1 MLLISEKSESV
12 NNSYFSNDYSGMQQ
26 KKVTKNGFHKPQ
38 KNGVIKCT
46 QAISSTPIKLKE
58 EFEETPYVIALTIY
72 LCYAV
77 LTVFGHLRDFM
88 RNVGLEQN
96 KIAKEKNREGYVP
109 LYQSFE
115 SFYTRNIYRRIRDC
129 WNMPICSV
137 PGAVMKMKER
147 VSHDYNW
154 TFELKDSSYDVINMG
169 SYNYLGFAENKG
181 KCVESVGKA
190 ICKYGV
196 GICSTRHE
204 LGSLDI
210 HNKLEKL
217 TAQFLGVEDSIIV
230 GMGFATNSTSIPTLV
245 SKGCLIM
252 SDELNHA
259 SLVLGC
265 RLSGAKIRVFKH
277 NNMKDLEAKIR
288 DAIIEGQP
296 RTHRPWKKI
305 IIIVEGIY
313 SMEGTIVNLPALIAL
328 KKKYRCYLYVDE
340 AHSIGAIGARG
351 GGVTDYFGC
360 DPKDIDLLMGTFTKS
375 FAAAG
380 GYIGGSKKLIR
391 HLRMNCHSFMCATS
405 MSAPIVEQILMAMQI
420 IMGKDGTDDGMKRIQ
435 QLRRNTHYFRKK
447 LKQKGFIIYG
457 NEDSPVVPLMLY
469 FPSKIAEFIRQLLK
483 GGIATVGVGF
493 PATTLTTARARFCIS
508 ASHTKEM
515 LDKALD
521 VVETAGHL
529 IMVNYSKKRRS
540 QEEVI
545 Y

>member
-1 MLLISEKSESV
+1 
-12 NNSYFSNDYSGMQQ
+12 
-26 KKVTKNGFHKPQ
+26 
-38 KNGVIKCT
+38 
-46 QAISSTPIKLKE
+46 
-58 EFEETPYVIALTIY
+58 
-72 LCYAV
+72 
-77 LTVFGHLRDFM
+77 
-88 RNVGLEQN
+88 
-96 KIAKEKNREGYVP
+96 
-109 LYQSFE
+109 
-115 SFYTRNIYRRIRDC
+115 
-129 WNMPICSV
+129 
-137 PGAVMKMKER
+137 
-147 VSHDYNW
+147 
-154 TFELKDSSYDVINMG
+154 
-169 SYNYLGFAENKG
+169 
-181 KCVESVGKA
+181 
-190 ICKYGV
+190 
-196 GICSTRHE
+196 
-204 LGSLDI
+204 
-210 HNKLEKL
+210 
-217 TAQFLGVEDSIIV
+217 
-230 GMGFATNSTSIPTLV
+230 
-245 SKGCLIM
+245 
-252 SDELNHA
+252 
-259 SLVLGC
+259 
-265 RLSGAKIRVFKH
+265 
-277 NNMKDLEAKIR
+277 MKDLEVKIR
-288 DAIIEGQP
+288 DAIVEGQP

-313 SMEGTIVNLPALIAL
+313 SMEGTIVNLPALISL

-380 GYIGGSKKLIR
+380 GYIGGSKKLIS

-420 IMGKDGTDDGMKRIQ
+420 IMGKDGTDDGIKRIQ

-457 NEDSPVVPLMLY
+457 NEDSPIVPLMLY

-521 VVETAGHL
+521 VVETAGRL